1 MKRIALF
8 IHLVLFTWSLTAQVT
23 LRLTSIPANTPAG
36 STIYFAASINNWNPG
51 DAAAAL
57 TVVNG
62 VHQIVIPEG
71 TGTVSFKF
79 TRGAWASVEA
89 NASGQDIPNRT
100 FTFTGSPQV
109 INLSVL
115 RWKDLVASTAA
126 ANVQILNPAFVM
138 PQLGNRTRRI
148 WLYLPPDYQS
158 TSKRFPVLYMHDG
171 QNLFDAATSFSGEWQ
186 VDETL
191 NSLHASGNYGAI
203 VVGIDNGGGLRLNEY
218 SPWVNPQYGG
228 GEGAAYIDFIA
239 QTLKPYIDAN
249 FRTLADPQHTALFGS
264 SMGALISLYGMV
276 RYPQVFGKTGSF
288 SPAYWFSFSDL
299 SQFISNS
306 TSPLAGTRVYH
317 LGGQNESSRL
327 VNDINTIAG
336 SLLTKGI
343 SSTDSR
349 IKIDADGAHSEWYW
363 RREFSAAYQWLFPN
377 VATSTTDRTVNL
389 SLQCYPNPAQ
399 QSVQVKGYTF
409 RPNDQVSIVSIHG
422 IRMKHFTNLRAGL
435 LPIGE
440 LQPGLYFLQVNGV
453 TKGRFVKL

>member
-1 MKRIALF
+1 MKKLAFLF
-8 IHLVLFTWSLTAQVT
+8 VFICCFWSLGAQVT

-36 STIYFAASINNWNPG
+36 SSIYFAASINNWNPG
-51 DAAAAL
+51 DAASAF

-62 VHQIVIPEG
+62 AYQLVIPEG

-79 TRGAWASVEA
+79 TRGAWASVET

-115 RWKDLVASTAA
+115 RWKDLTASTAA
-126 ANVQILNPAFVM
+126 ANVQILNPTFVM

-158 TSKRFPVLYMHDG
+158 TTKRYPVIYMHDG

-191 NSLHASGNYGAI
+191 NTLHASGNYGAI

-218 SPWVNPQYGG
+218 SPWVNAQYGG
-228 GEGAAYIDFIA
+228 GEGDAYIDFIG

-249 FRTLADPQHTALFGS
+249 FRTLPEPQHTALFGS

-276 RYPQVFGKTGSF
+276 RYPQVFGKIGSF
-288 SPAYWFSFSDL
+288 SPAYWFSFSNL
-299 SQFISNS
+299 TQYISNS
-306 TSPLAGTRVYH
+306 TAPLAGTRVYH
-317 LGGQNESSRL
+317 LGGQTESSRL

-336 SLLTKGI
+336 SLVTKGLN
-343 SSTDSR
+343 STDSR

-377 VATSTTDRTVNL
+377 VATSTNDRLTDR
-389 SLQCYPNPAQ
+389 SLQFYPNPAQ
-399 QSVQVKGYTF
+399 QSVQVKGYSF
-409 RPNDQVSIVSIHG
+409 QLNDQVSIVSIHG
-422 IRMKHFTNLRAGL
+422 IRMKNVTNIRGGIIPITNL
-435 LPIGE
+435 P
-440 LQPGLYFLQVNGV
+440 PGLYFLQINGV
-453 TKGRFVKL
+453 TNGRFVKW

>member
-1 MKRIALF
+1 MKQILF
-8 IHLVLFTWSLTAQVT
+8 FIVYLLFGWSLTAQVT

-51 DAAAAL
+51 DAGSAL
-57 TVVNG
+57 TLVNG
-62 VHQIVIPEG
+62 VYQIVIPEG
-71 TGTVSFKF
+71 SGTVSFKF
-79 TRGAWASVEA
+79 TRGSWASVEA

-126 ANVQILNPAFVM
+126 SNVQILNPAFVM

-148 WLYLPPDYQS
+148 WLYLPPDYAS
-158 TSKRFPVLYMHDG
+158 SSKRYPVLYMHDG

-203 VVGIDNGGGLRLNEY
+203 VVGIDNGSSLRLNEY
-218 SPWVNPQYGG
+218 SPWVNAQFGG

-239 QTLKPYIDAN
+239 QTLKPYMDAN
-249 FRTLADPQHTALFGS
+249 FRTLAGAEHTALFGS

-299 SQFISNS
+299 SQFITNS

-317 LGGQNESSRL
+317 LGGQNESTRL
-327 VNDINTIAG
+327 VNDINTITS
-336 SLLTKGI
+336 SLLTKGLN
-343 SSTDSR
+343 STDSR

-377 VATSTTDRTVNL
+377 ITTSTSDRTVNA
-389 SLQCYPNPAQ
+389 SIQFYPNPAQ
-399 QSVQVKGYTF
+399 HSVQVKGYTF
-409 RPNDQVSIVSIHG
+409 RQNDQVSILSVHG
-422 IRMKHFTNLRAGL
+422 IRMKNWTNLRSGV
-435 LPIGE
+435 LPIAD
-440 LQPGLYFLQVNGV
+440 LKPGIYFLQVNGI
-453 TKGRFVKL
+453 TKGRFVKW

>member
-1 MKRIALF
+1 
-8 IHLVLFTWSLTAQVT
+8 V
-23 LRLTSIPANTPAG
+23 
-36 STIYFAASINNWNPG
+36 
-51 DAAAAL
+51 
-57 TVVNG
+57 
-62 VHQIVIPEG
+62 
-71 TGTVSFKF
+71 
-79 TRGAWASVEA
+79 
-89 NASGQDIPNRT
+89 
-100 FTFTGSPQV
+100 
-109 INLSVL
+109 
-115 RWKDLVASTAA
+115 
-126 ANVQILNPAFVM
+126 LNPAFVM

-158 TSKRFPVLYMHDG
+158 TSKRYPVLYMHDG

-249 FRTLADPQHTALFGS
+249 YRTLPEPQHTALFGS

-299 SQFISNS
+299 NQFISNS
-306 TSPLAGTRVYH
+306 SVSLVGKRVYH
-317 LGGQNESSRL
+317 LGGQNESARL
-327 VNDINTIAG
+327 VSDINTITG
-336 SLLTKGI
+336 SLLAKGL
-343 SSTDSR
+343 SSTDSY

-377 VATSTTDRTVNL
+377 TVTSTADQLRDQ
-389 SLQCYPNPAQ
+389 SLHLYPNPARH
-399 QSVQVKGYTF
+399 SVQVKGYNF
-409 RPNDQVSIVSIHG
+409 RANDQVYIYSVTGVRLKTWKSIRNGVFAIDD
-422 IRMKHFTNLRAGL
+422 
-435 LPIGE
+435 
-440 LQPGLYFLQVNGV
+440 LQPGLYFLQLNGI
-453 TKGRFVKL
+453 TRGSFVKW